1 LTPGREPDMLIR
13 DRLAE
18 GPTLSFEFFPPQGE
32 FGFWDLRGTIGSL
45 HPLSPDFVSVTCPA
59 KRGAPTAELAARIK
73 QDLRIESMAHLTC
86 AGGRVSI
93 AAAIDDI
100 HMRGIGNVLALRGD
114 GDGRETAFGHADE
127 LVRFIRQRHPGM
139 CVAAACHPETHPEA
153 SGAEDDIRNL
163 KKKVDAG
170 VDFLITQLFFDNAD
184 FLRFRDRAAAAGIAV
199 PIVAG
204 IMPVLDAK
212 QVVRFAGMCGAR
224 MPGDLL
230 ARIESVGDDMEAVRH
245 IGMFHATQQCLGL
258 LREGVAGLH
267 FYTLNRSTATRAI
280 FQYIRS
286 DMTRS
291 TTVS

>member
-1 LTPGREPDMLIR
+1 MLIR

-59 KRGAPTAELAARIK
+59 KRSAPTAELAARIK
-73 QDLRIESMAHLTC
+73 QDLHIESMAHLTC
-86 AGGRVSI
+86 AGDRESI
-93 AAAIDDI
+93 TEAVDDI
-100 HMRGIGNVLALRGD
+100 HRRGIGNVLALRGD
-114 GDGRETAFGHADE
+114 GASEMAFGHADE
-127 LVRFIRQRHPGM
+127 LVRLIRQRHPDM

-153 SGAEDDIRNL
+153 PSAEDDIRNL
-163 KKKVDAG
+163 RRKVDAG

-212 QVVRFAGMCGAR
+212 QVVRFTGMCGAR
-224 MPGDLL
+224 MPDDLL

-267 FYTLNRSTATRAI
+267 FYTLNSSTATRAI

-286 DMTRS
+286 GVAR
-291 TTVS
+291 

>member
-1 LTPGREPDMLIR
+1 MLIR

-18 GPTLSFEFFPPQGE
+18 GPTLSFEFFPPKDGL
-32 FGFWDLRGTIGSL
+32 GFWDLRGTIGSL
-45 HPLSPDFVSVTCPA
+45 RPLSPDFVSVTCPT
-59 KRGAPTAELAARIK
+59 KRSAPTAELAARIK

-86 AGGRVSI
+86 AGDRRS
-93 AAAIDDI
+93 AAEAADDI
-100 HMRGIGNVLALRGD
+100 HRRGVGNVLALRGD
-114 GDGRETAFGHADE
+114 GASEMAFGHADE
-127 LVRFIRQRHPGM
+127 LVSFIRRRHPGM

-153 SGAEDDIRNL
+153 SSREKDLENL
-163 KKKVDAG
+163 KRKVDAG
-170 VDFLITQLFFDNAD
+170 VDFLITQLFFDNSD
-184 FLRFRDRAAAAGIAV
+184 FLRFRDRATAAGVAV

-212 QVVRFAGMCGAR
+212 QVGRFSGMCGAR

-230 ARIESVGDDMEAVRH
+230 ARIESVGDDAEAVRH

-267 FYTLNRSTATRAI
+267 FYTLNNSTATRAV

-286 DMTRS
+286 GLPTR
-291 TTVS
+291 